1 MSLDTSKCLC
11 IQLSLHRHMSQCLL
25 SCESQ
30 HVHVRMYIWLPSVCN
45 IFNLWR
51 NCVQIKTFS
60 FTIRSWSNSKT
71 CPTGYKM
78 KKKKKIGVIWR
89 CWFDWLAERE
99 RGKTALIGLFTA
111 MTGTVARQSV
121 KFPNYNVC
129 WHHPHAW
136 WWKRANYPSPPI
148 TAVFGGADMISG
160 VIFVRTTEAGRW
172 FERQAGVCVCGVKRR
187 LYMFVEAYVWPPCS
201 GVDLGKSNLVES
213 HNSTS
218 LNISRWFLWKPHALQ
233 KD

>member
-99 RGKTALIGLFTA
+99 REGRQRWLVYSRQWQGPLPGNQWSFQITTSADTIRTLDDENVLITQAHLLLPCLEGRTWLAVWFLW
-111 MTGTVARQSV
+111 GRQ
-121 KFPNYNVC
+121 
-129 WHHPHAW
+129 
-136 WWKRANYPSPPI
+136 RL
-148 TAVFGGADMISG
+148 GGGSRD
-160 VIFVRTTEAGRW
+160 RR
-172 FERQAGVCVCGVKRR
+172 VCVCGVKRR
-187 LYMFVEAYVWPPCS
+187 LYMFVEAYVWPPRS